1 MTAYQLVY
9 PDSNKQLVGSTNLTF
24 DGTTLTAANT
34 ITGKISDLSNHTTTD
49 LSEGTNKYY
58 HDYLARSAI
67 SVSGNLSYSSSTG
80 VISYTTPTY
89 TVSNFINDAH
99 YITSSSLS
107 VATASASGS
116 GSLSYNNGNG
126 VFTFTPPSL
135 SSYITLTSLSAGTG
149 TSYNNT
155 NGTISIGQSVGTADS
170 PTFAGLTVNGII
182 NVATPD
188 IGSTGAV
195 RIHGNATTGFARLQ
209 IVNTAGNVEWAA
221 LKIDSTGL
229 WQFNND
235 ISSVGNIT
243 AYYGSSDRRLKENIK
258 PIQDALDTVK
268 ALTGVTYDWTKDYLS
283 KITASALP
291 NDLGF
296 IAQDVREI
304 LPEVVYDKGDGY
316 LAIRYEKLTPLLLE
330 AIKEQQATIDQMAAD
345 IALLKSKLGL

>member
-1 MTAYQLVY
+1 V
-9 PDSNKQLVGSTNLTF
+9 S
-24 DGTTLTAANT
+24 TAA
-34 ITGKISDLSNHTTTD
+34 
-49 LSEGTNKYY
+49 
-58 HDYLARSAI
+58 
-67 SVSGNLSYSSSTG
+67 
-80 VISYTTPTY
+80 
-89 TVSNFINDAH
+89 
-99 YITSSSLS
+99 
-107 VATASASGS
+107 ASGG

-135 SSYITLTSLSAGTG
+135 SSYITLASLSAGTG
-149 TSYNNT
+149 VSYNNST
-155 NGTISIGQSVGTADS
+155 GVISIGQSVGTSDT

-182 NVATPD
+182 DVATPN

-209 IVNTAGNVEWAA
+209 IVNTAGNAEWAA

-243 AYYGSSDRRLKENIK
+243 AYYGSSDRRLKENIQ
-258 PIQDALDTVK
+258 PIQSALDTVK

-291 NDLGF
+291 NDIGL
-296 IAQDVREI
+296 IAQDVQAI

-316 LAIRYEKLTPLLLE
+316 LAIRYEKLTPLLIE
-330 AIKEQQATIDQMAAD
+330 AVKEQQATIDRMAAD